1 MVMVMKPIK
10 QQQHVLITGA
20 ASGLGKALALKWAS
34 QHAEVCVADIN
45 LQAGEQVCNEI
56 VALGGKAFFV
66 PCDIT
71 KTDSITALLETLQL
85 RWQHIDLLVN
95 NAGVASADKIDVEPM
110 LQWRWVMEI
119 NVFGIVNMCQQFIP
133 IFKQQ
138 GYGSILN
145 VASQAG
151 LTPIP
156 FMSSYNASKAAVV
169 SLSET
174 MLLELADHNIN
185 VSVLCP
191 GFFKTNLGNSLR
203 TQLPTMEKLL
213 GKLFDKSP
221 INAAQVANI
230 AYKGEVNKQF
240 LLLTHQQGKRL
251 YLLKRLLPLH
261 WYFNLVLK
269 QTLRLRQLLGDEHTK

>member
-1 MVMVMKPIK
+1 MVMTMKPIT
-10 QQQHVLITGA
+10 QSQNVVVTGS
-20 ASGLGKALALKWAS
+20 ASGLGKAPALKWAS

-45 LQAGEQVCNEI
+45 KPAGEQVCQEI
-56 VALGGKAFFV
+56 QALGGKAFFV

-71 KTDSITALLETLQL
+71 NTDSITALVQVLNE
-85 RWQHIDLLVN
+85 RWQHIDVLIN
-95 NAGVASADKIDVEPM
+95 NAGVASADKIEVEPI

-119 NVFGIVNMCQQFIP
+119 NLFGIVNMCQQFVP

-138 GYGSILN
+138 GVGSIVN

-174 MLLELADHNIN
+174 LRLELADDNIN

-191 GFFKTNLGNSLR
+191 GFFKTNLGSSLR

-221 INAAQVANI
+221 INAAQVADI
-230 AYKGEVNKQF
+230 AYQGESKKQF

-251 YLLKRLLPLH
+251 YQLKRLLPLH
-261 WYFNLVLK
+261 WYFKLVLK
-269 QTLRLRQLLGDEHTK
+269 QTHRLRQLLREE

>member
-1 MVMVMKPIK
+1 MVMTMKPIT
-10 QQQHVLITGA
+10 QSQNVVVTGA

-45 LQAGEQVCNEI
+45 QLAGEQVCQEI
-56 VALGGKAFFV
+56 QALGGKAFFV

-71 KTDSITALLETLQL
+71 NTDSIAALVKALDV
-85 RWQHIDLLVN
+85 RWQHIDVLIN
-95 NAGVASADKIDVEPM
+95 NAGVASADKIEVEAI

-119 NVFGIVNMCQQFIP
+119 NLFGIVNMCQQFVP

-138 GYGSILN
+138 GIGSIVN

-174 MLLELADHNIN
+174 LRLELADDNIN

-191 GFFKTNLGNSLR
+191 GFFKTNLGSSLR

-221 INAAQVANI
+221 INAAQVADI
-230 AYKGEVNKQF
+230 AYQGESKKQF

-251 YLLKRLLPLH
+251 YQLKRLLPLH
-261 WYFNLVLK
+261 WYFKLVLK
-269 QTLRLRQLLGDEHTK
+269 QTHRLRQLLREE

>member
-1 MVMVMKPIK
+1 MKTK
-10 QQQHVLITGA
+10 QQHVLITGG

-34 QHAEVCVADIN
+34 QHAEVCVVDIN
-45 LQAGEQVCNEI
+45 QHAGEQVCQEI
-56 VALGGKAFFV
+56 NALGGKAFFV

-71 KTDSITALLETLQL
+71 NTDSITALMKNVQS

-95 NAGVASADKIDVEPM
+95 NAGVATADKIETEPM

-119 NVFGIVNMCQQFIP
+119 NVFGMVNMCQQFVP
-133 IFKQQ
+133 FFKQQ

-174 MLLELADHNIN
+174 LRLELADDNIN

-191 GFFKTNLGNSLR
+191 GFFKTNLGSSLR

-221 INAAQVANI
+221 INAAQVADI
-230 AYKGEVNKQF
+230 AYQGETNKQF
-240 LLLTHQQGKRL
+240 MLLTHQQGKRL
-251 YLLKRLLPLH
+251 YWLKRLLPLS
-261 WYFNLVLK
+261 WYFKLVLK
-269 QTLRLRQLLGDEHTK
+269 QTLRLRQLLKDEHTK

>member
-1 MVMVMKPIK
+1 MKPIT
-10 QQQHVLITGA
+10 QSQNVVVTGA

-45 LQAGEQVCNEI
+45 KPAGEQVCQEI
-56 VALGGKAFFV
+56 QALGGKAFFV

-71 KTDSITALLETLQL
+71 NTDSITALVQVLNE
-85 RWQHIDLLVN
+85 RWQHIDVLIN
-95 NAGVASADKIDVEPM
+95 NAGVASADKIEVEPI

-119 NVFGIVNMCQQFIP
+119 NLFGIVNMCQQFVP

-138 GYGSILN
+138 GVGSIVN

-174 MLLELADHNIN
+174 LRLELADDNIN

-191 GFFKTNLGNSLR
+191 GFFKTNLGSSLR

-221 INAAQVANI
+221 INAAQVADI
-230 AYKGEVNKQF
+230 AYQGESKKQF

-251 YLLKRLLPLH
+251 YQLKRLLPLH
-261 WYFNLVLK
+261 WYFKLVLK
-269 QTLRLRQLLGDEHTK
+269 QTHRLRQLLREE

>member
-1 MVMVMKPIK
+1 MKSTK
-10 QQQHVLITGA
+10 HVLITGA
-20 ASGLGKALALKWAS
+20 ASGLGKALALKWAAM
-34 QHAEVCVADIN
+34 QAEICVADIN
-45 LQAGEQVCNEI
+45 QQAGEQVCAEI
-56 VALGGKAFFV
+56 LSQGGKAFFI

-71 KTDSITALLETLQL
+71 NIDSITSLKECLLS
-85 RWQHIDLLVN
+85 RWQSIDLLIN
-95 NAGVASADKIDVEPM
+95 NAGVASADIMEVEPIA
-110 LQWRWVMEI
+110 QWRWVMEI

-133 IFKQQ
+133 VFKQQ

-174 MLLELADHNIN
+174 LRLELASDNIN

-191 GFFKTNLGNSLR
+191 GFFKTNLGSSLR

-221 INAAQVANI
+221 INAEQVAEI
-230 AYKGEVNKQF
+230 AYQGESNKQF

-251 YLLKRLLPLH
+251 YLLKRLLPRSL
-261 WYFNLVLK
+261 YFTLVLA
-269 QTLRLRQLLGDEHTK
+269 QTRRLRQLLGNEQTQ

>member
-1 MVMVMKPIK
+1 MKPIT
-10 QQQHVLITGA
+10 QSQNVVVTGA

-45 LQAGEQVCNEI
+45 KPAGEQVCQEI
-56 VALGGKAFFV
+56 QALGGKAFFV

-71 KTDSITALLETLQL
+71 NTDSITALVQVLNE
-85 RWQHIDLLVN
+85 RWQHIDVLIN
-95 NAGVASADKIDVEPM
+95 NAGVASADKIEVESI

-119 NVFGIVNMCQQFIP
+119 NLFGIVNMCQQFVP

-138 GYGSILN
+138 GVGSIVN

-174 MLLELADHNIN
+174 LRLELADDNIN

-191 GFFKTNLGNSLR
+191 GFFKTNLGSSLR

-221 INAAQVANI
+221 INATQDADI
-230 AYKGEVNKQF
+230 AYQGESKKQF
-240 LLLTHQQGKRL
+240 LLLT
-251 YLLKRLLPLH
+251 
-261 WYFNLVLK
+261 
-269 QTLRLRQLLGDEHTK
+269 

>member
-1 MVMVMKPIK
+1 MTMKTK
-10 QQQHVLITGA
+10 QQHVLITGA

-45 LQAGEQVCNEI
+45 QHAGEQVCQEI
-56 VALGGKAFFV
+56 NALGGKAFFV

-71 KTDSITALLETLQL
+71 NTDSITALMENVQS

-95 NAGVASADKIDVEPM
+95 NAGVATADKIETEPM

-119 NVFGIVNMCQQFIP
+119 NVFGMVNMCQQFVP
-133 IFKQQ
+133 FFKQQ

-174 MLLELADHNIN
+174 LRLELADDNIN

-191 GFFKTNLGNSLR
+191 GFFKTNLGSSLR

-221 INAAQVANI
+221 INAAQVADI
-230 AYKGEVNKQF
+230 AYQGETNKQF
-240 LLLTHQQGKRL
+240 MLLTHQQGKRL
-251 YLLKRLLPLH
+251 YWLKRLLPLS
-261 WYFNLVLK
+261 WYFKLVLK
-269 QTLRLRQLLGDEHTK
+269 QTLRLRQLLKDEHTK

>member
-1 MVMVMKPIK
+1 MVMTMKPIT
-10 QQQHVLITGA
+10 QSQNVVITGA

-45 LQAGEQVCNEI
+45 KPAGEQVCQEI
-56 VALGGKAFFV
+56 QALGGKAFFV

-71 KTDSITALLETLQL
+71 NTDSITALVQVLNE
-85 RWQHIDLLVN
+85 RWQHIDVLIN
-95 NAGVASADKIDVEPM
+95 NAGVASADKIEVEPI

-119 NVFGIVNMCQQFIP
+119 NLFGIVNMCQQFVP

-138 GYGSILN
+138 GVGSIVN

-174 MLLELADHNIN
+174 LRLELADDNIN

-191 GFFKTNLGNSLR
+191 GFFKTNLGSSLR

-221 INAAQVANI
+221 INATQVADI
-230 AYKGEVNKQF
+230 AYQGESKKQF

-251 YLLKRLLPLH
+251 YQLKRLLPLH
-261 WYFNLVLK
+261 WYFKLVLK
-269 QTLRLRQLLGDEHTK
+269 QTHRLRQLLREE

>member
-1 MVMVMKPIK
+1 MKPIT
-10 QQQHVLITGA
+10 QSQNVVITGA

-45 LQAGEQVCNEI
+45 QPAGELVCQEI
-56 VALGGKAFFV
+56 QALGGRAFFV

-71 KTDSITALLETLQL
+71 NTDSITALVKALDE
-85 RWQHIDLLVN
+85 RWQHIDVLIN
-95 NAGVASADKIDVEPM
+95 NAGVASADKIEVEPI

-119 NVFGIVNMCQQFIP
+119 NLFGIVNMCQQFVP

-138 GYGSILN
+138 GIGSIVN

-174 MLLELADHNIN
+174 LRLELADDNIN

-191 GFFKTNLGNSLR
+191 GFFKTNLGSSLR

-221 INAAQVANI
+221 INATKVADI
-230 AYKGEVNKQF
+230 AYQGESKKQF

-251 YLLKRLLPLH
+251 YQLKRLLPLH
-261 WYFNLVLK
+261 WYFKLVLK
-269 QTLRLRQLLGDEHTK
+269 QTHRLRQLLREE

>member
-1 MVMVMKPIK
+1 MKSTK
-10 QQQHVLITGA
+10 HVLITGA
-20 ASGLGKALALKWAS
+20 ASGLGKALALKWAAM
-34 QHAEVCVADIN
+34 QAEICVADIN
-45 LQAGEQVCNEI
+45 QQAGEQVCAEI
-56 VALGGKAFFV
+56 LSQGGKAFFI

-71 KTDSITALLETLQL
+71 NIDSITSLKECLLS
-85 RWQHIDLLVN
+85 RWQSIDLLIN
-95 NAGVASADKIDVEPM
+95 NAGVASADIMEVEPIA
-110 LQWRWVMEI
+110 QWRWVMEI

-133 IFKQQ
+133 VFKQQ

-174 MLLELADHNIN
+174 LRLELASDNIN
-185 VSVLCP
+185 ISVLCP
-191 GFFKTNLGNSLR
+191 GFFKTNLGSSLR

-221 INAAQVANI
+221 INAEQVAEI
-230 AYKGEVNKQF
+230 AYQGESNKQF

-251 YLLKRLLPLH
+251 YLLKRLLPRNL
-261 WYFNLVLK
+261 YFTLVLA
-269 QTLRLRQLLGDEHTK
+269 QTRRLRQLLGNEQTQ

>member
-1 MVMVMKPIK
+1 MVMTMKPIT
-10 QQQHVLITGA
+10 QSRNVVITGA

-45 LQAGEQVCNEI
+45 QPDGEQVCQEI
-56 VALGGKAFFV
+56 QALGGKAFFV

-71 KTDSITALLETLQL
+71 NTDSIAALVKALDE
-85 RWQHIDLLVN
+85 RWQHIDVLIN
-95 NAGVASADKIDVEPM
+95 NAGVASADKIEVEPI
-110 LQWRWVMEI
+110 LQWRLVMEI
-119 NVFGIVNMCQQFIP
+119 NVFGIVNMCQQFVP

-138 GYGSILN
+138 GIGSIVN

-174 MLLELADHNIN
+174 LRLELADDNIN

-191 GFFKTNLGNSLR
+191 GFFKTNLGSSLR

-221 INAAQVANI
+221 INAAQVADI
-230 AYKGEVNKQF
+230 AYQGESKKQF

-251 YLLKRLLPLH
+251 YQLKRLLPLH
-261 WYFNLVLK
+261 WYFKLVLK
-269 QTLRLRQLLGDEHTK
+269 QTHRLRQLLREKQA

>member
-1 MVMVMKPIK
+1 
-10 QQQHVLITGA
+10 
-20 ASGLGKALALKWAS
+20 
-34 QHAEVCVADIN
+34 
-45 LQAGEQVCNEI
+45 
-56 VALGGKAFFV
+56 
-66 PCDIT
+66 
-71 KTDSITALLETLQL
+71 
-85 RWQHIDLLVN
+85 
-95 NAGVASADKIDVEPM
+95 
-110 LQWRWVMEI
+110 MEI
-119 NVFGIVNMCQQFIP
+119 NLFGIVNMCQQFVP

-138 GYGSILN
+138 GIGSIVN

-174 MLLELADHNIN
+174 LRLELADDNIN

-191 GFFKTNLGNSLR
+191 GFFKTNLGSSLR

-221 INAAQVANI
+221 INAAQVADI
-230 AYKGEVNKQF
+230 AYQGESKKQF

-251 YLLKRLLPLH
+251 YQLKRLLPLH
-261 WYFNLVLK
+261 WYFKLVLK
-269 QTLRLRQLLGDEHTK
+269 QTHRLRQLLREE

>member
-1 MVMVMKPIK
+1 MKSTK
-10 QQQHVLITGA
+10 HVLITGA
-20 ASGLGKALALKWAS
+20 ASGLGKALALKWAAM
-34 QHAEVCVADIN
+34 QAEICVADIN
-45 LQAGEQVCNEI
+45 QQAGEQVCAEI
-56 VALGGKAFFV
+56 LSQGGKAFFI

-71 KTDSITALLETLQL
+71 NIDSITSLKECLLS
-85 RWQHIDLLVN
+85 RWQSIDLLIN
-95 NAGVASADKIDVEPM
+95 NAGVASADKMEVEPIA
-110 LQWRWVMEI
+110 QWRWVMEI

-133 IFKQQ
+133 VFKQQ

-174 MLLELADHNIN
+174 LRLELASDNIN
-185 VSVLCP
+185 ISVLCP
-191 GFFKTNLGNSLR
+191 GFFKTNLGSSLR

-221 INAAQVANI
+221 INAEQVAEI
-230 AYKGEVNKQF
+230 AYQGESNKQF

-251 YLLKRLLPLH
+251 YLLKRLLPRNL
-261 WYFNLVLK
+261 YFTLVLA
-269 QTLRLRQLLGDEHTK
+269 QTRRLRQLLGNEQTQ

>member
-1 MVMVMKPIK
+1 MKSTK
-10 QQQHVLITGA
+10 HVLITGA
-20 ASGLGKALALKWAS
+20 ASGLGKALALKWAAM
-34 QHAEVCVADIN
+34 QAEICVADIN
-45 LQAGEQVCNEI
+45 QQAGEQVCAEI
-56 VALGGKAFFV
+56 LSQGGKAFFI

-71 KTDSITALLETLQL
+71 NIDSITSLKECLLS
-85 RWQHIDLLVN
+85 RWQSIDLLIN
-95 NAGVASADKIDVEPM
+95 NAGVASADKMEVEPIA
-110 LQWRWVMEI
+110 QWRWVMEI

-133 IFKQQ
+133 VFKQQ

-174 MLLELADHNIN
+174 LRLELASDNIN

-191 GFFKTNLGNSLR
+191 GFFKTNLGSSLR

-221 INAAQVANI
+221 INAEQVAEI
-230 AYKGEVNKQF
+230 AYQGESNKQF

-251 YLLKRLLPLH
+251 YLLKRLLPRNL
-261 WYFNLVLK
+261 YFTLVLA
-269 QTLRLRQLLGDEHTK
+269 QTRRLRQLLGNEQTQ